1 MHRTAEQKSIGF
13 ADVFASLTIA
23 LGMAVSPLLSGAA
36 SAEEDTSPPA
46 REQTAA
52 YAEEYDPFDGVEK
65 SGRIPGVERPAEL
78 KNPDRWRYIPEGRIK
93 PGTLF
98 DRFLVSSFM
107 APFVTQNEDTGTGF
121 GVTITDIDFR
131 AKRRQEFAGIFLSQS
146 TEGEQDYGIVWKRWL
161 NHIERE
167 GGGVFQEERSFV
179 FASVGYEKTLTKR
192 FFGFGPG
199 DEDANEDTETSY
211 VDEEFEVDLGMQVS
225 WPEPGGNWILGGGL
239 RAEFHEL
246 AGGKVSDVPQMGCDQ
261 NTGKPRLVLTP
272 SERCHREAFLDAEH
286 ANLGWA
292 YWEVRYDTRDSQ
304 ANAYSGWMLGASV
317 EAALLQNGGDVGA
330 VYSIEAKKFFPV
342 PGLFH
347 SGAVGQE
354 EHPPTDTVAFGF
366 RTQLSSGDLPFFERP
381 TLGGNTRLR
390 GYIDGRFR
398 DKASW
403 WAGVEY
409 RLWVLPRGF
418 PIPFTHAL
426 RVERV
431 GFAPFYEIGS
441 VAKDGFALV
450 HAPIQQSFGVSI
462 RVTLER
468 AAPFRVDFGFS
479 DEDSTLIAR
488 FGLPF

>member
-1 MHRTAEQKSIGF
+1 MHRSIGVVE
-13 ADVFASLTIA
+13 ALASLTIA
-23 LGMAVSPLLSGAA
+23 LGIGIVASSFVTGAA
-36 SAEEDTSPPA
+36 SAEDVTASPA
-46 REQTAA
+46 HEAA
-52 YAEEYDPFDGVEK
+52 DVYADEYDPFDGVEE

-78 KNPDRWRYIPEGRIK
+78 KNPGRWRYIPEGRIK
-93 PGTLF
+93 PGNIF

-107 APFVTQNEDTGTGF
+107 APFVTQDEDTGTGF
-121 GVTITDIDFR
+121 GIAVTDIDFR

-146 TEGEQDYGIVWKRWL
+146 TKGEQNYGVVWKRWL
-161 NHIERE
+161 NHVERD

-179 FASVGYEKTLTKR
+179 FASAGYEKTLTKR

-199 DEDANEDTETSY
+199 SEGANEGTETSY
-211 VDEEFEVDLGMQVS
+211 VDEEFEVDVGMQVS
-225 WPEPGGNWILGGGL
+225 WPDPGGNWVLGGGL

-246 AGGKVSDVPQMGCDQ
+246 AGGKVSDVPQMGCDE
-261 NTGKPRLVLTP
+261 NTRKRRLVPTLQ
-272 SERCHREAFLDAEH
+272 ERCHREAFLDADH
-286 ANLGWA
+286 AKLGWA

-317 EAALLQNGGDVGA
+317 QAALLQNGGAVGA
-330 VYSIEAKKFFPV
+330 VYSIDAKKVFAV

-347 SGAVGQE
+347 SGADGKE

-381 TLGGNTRLR
+381 SLGGNSRLR

-418 PIPFTHAL
+418 PIPFTRAL

-450 HAPIQQSFGVSI
+450 DAPIKQSYGVSI